1 MTIVRMTLG
10 SIILKRGLGALAI
23 FAVAAN
29 GCSERAPSTGSDLL
43 PQQLHGLQLVESKSG
58 DEAAGVIARLHKGD
72 VAPRAT
78 EIGIYEA
85 EGLNAELYVSAF
97 QTADE
102 AVAQFEA
109 MVSAVTEGVEG
120 FGHHTHF
127 DAGDRDVHVVFG
139 NARINYFYAEGERLT
154 WLAVTQPMFA
164 RAALAELLS
173 VELDSIPRLPGTP
186 REQPQQE
193 GERS

>member
-1 MTIVRMTLG
+1 MKVTLG
-10 SIILKRGLGALAI
+10 SIVLNRGLGALAI
-23 FAVAAN
+23 LALAAN

-43 PQQLHGLQLVESKSG
+43 PERLHGLQLVESQSG
-58 DEAAGVIARLHKGD
+58 EEAAGVIARLHQGE

-78 EIGIYEA
+78 QIGLYEA

-109 MVSAVTEGVEG
+109 MVSAINEGVEG

-127 DAGDRDVHVVFG
+127 EAGGRDVHVVFG

-164 RAALAELLS
+164 
-173 VELDSIPRLPGTP
+173 
-186 REQPQQE
+186 
-193 GERS
+193 